1 MNIIDFK
8 KKREN
13 LNEEI
18 LNAIAALML
27 ESGRREVHL
36 DVGGKPTQVLRYLNL
51 INQYEMVRVKRVKY
65 DGKKLYYKAAC
76 PENGNKEEDKWW
88 SLEESAAYT
97 YSVELYERIYDI
109 LLKKQ

>member
-1 MNIIDFK
+1 MKIIDFR

-36 DVGGKPTQVLRYLNL
+36 NGGGKPPLVLRYLNL
-51 INQYEMVRVKRVKY
+51 INQYEMVGVKRVKY
-65 DGKKLYYKAAC
+65 DGKKLYYKATC
-76 PENGNKEEDKWW
+76 PGNDSKEEEKWW
-88 SLEESAAYT
+88 SLEESVAYT
-97 YSVELYERIYDI
+97 YSVDLYERIYEI
-109 LLKKQ
+109 LLNKQ